1 MKTQQTQLKAQ
12 LKTGMNIFY
21 LTAGNPENPPL
32 VLLHGWPSS
41 SALWDKIIPGLS
53 KDFFVIAPDLPGHGQ
68 SDKPEDQN
76 YDLNF
81 LRTFILDF
89 YDALG
94 LDRASLAAHDLGG
107 MAGLSFAVHHR
118 DRLDKFIIM
127 NTSPFSNWHWLLSLT
142 ISLLKQPWSTRFF
155 LIPLVFKQVLGPGFF
170 NSKLLTP
177 ELVKKFQAPWVADR
191 QGKTAFSQ
199 TIAVPPEQMTES
211 PESLA
216 KINCPTLILWGK
228 KDRFFPYGLAKKLNG
243 ILPNAQRVGID
254 NAGHF
259 LQEEQ
264 PKKITQAIRSF
275 LTTE

>member
-1 MKTQQTQLKAQ
+1 MKPQWIQLKSQ

-21 LTAGNPENPPL
+21 LTAGNPDNPPL

-53 KDFFVIAPDLPGHGQ
+53 RDFYVLAPDLPGHGQ
-68 SDKPEDQN
+68 SDKPEDQI

-89 YDALG
+89 YDALD

-107 MAGLSFAVHHR
+107 MAALSFAVRHQ

-127 NTSPFSNWHWLLSLT
+127 NTSPFSNWHWALSLT
-142 ISLLKQPWSTRFF
+142 ISLLKQPWLTRFF
-155 LIPLVFKQVLGPGFF
+155 LLPWVFKLVLGSGFF

-177 ELVKKFQAPWVADR
+177 ELVKKFQGPWVADKL
-191 QGKTAFSQ
+191 GKTAFSR
-199 TIAVPPEQMTES
+199 TIAVPPELMTES

-216 KINCPTLILWGK
+216 TINCPTLILWGK

-264 PKKITQAIRSF
+264 PQIITQTIQNF
-275 LTTE
+275 LSQ